1 MNRAKVRL
9 RRRPKRDICKLNSK
23 NSDKSHQLNLTRTPP
38 KESGYVSGQSSPY
51 STHSTSVQLPR
62 ALRTVSSPQAVVKT
76 PNSSPSKQSSEKIS
90 CLPDI
95 THSPISTS
103 LTPTKTIYL
112 SNPHSLTPKDTGIPN
127 VPPSSPEPSF
137 SQPHNYIH
145 SMCDIK
151 VRSHKENVCSS
162 YTTLYLLLQSQRQLK
177 NRLQDLSKYA

>member
-1 MNRAKVRL
+1 MRL
-9 RRRPKRDICKLNSK
+9 KRRPKRDVHRLINKSTE
-23 NSDKSHQLNLTRTPP
+23 KSHQQPNVLRTPP
-38 KESGYVSGQSSPY
+38 RESGYVSGQSSPY
-51 STHSTSVQLPR
+51 NTHSTSVQLPR
-62 ALRTVSSPQAVVKT
+62 ALKIVNSPQAIVKT

-95 THSPISTS
+95 THSPLSTS

-127 VPPSSPEPSF
+127 APPSSPEPSF

-151 VRSHKENVCSS
+151 VTSHEETVNN
-162 YTTLYLLLQSQRQLK
+162 YAYNTLL
-177 NRLQDLSKYA
+177 